1 MKHEF
6 IITIDDKYCVYKY
19 VVNLPDDVAI
29 YDIIKTIC
37 DNYKIETPEAIYEKT
52 NNKSR

>member
-19 VVNLPDDVAI
+19 VVNLPDTLSI
-29 YDIIKTIC
+29 YDLIKTIC
-37 DNYKIETPEAIYEKT
+37 DKYKIKTPEAIYEKT
-52 NNKSR
+52 NNQSR